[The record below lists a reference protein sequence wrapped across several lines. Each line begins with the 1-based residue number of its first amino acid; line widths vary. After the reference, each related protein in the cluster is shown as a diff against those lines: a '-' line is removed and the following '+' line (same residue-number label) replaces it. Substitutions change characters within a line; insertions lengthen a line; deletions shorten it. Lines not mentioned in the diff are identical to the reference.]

1 LTARRPRRYPVS
13 VRTRE
18 ALARYFERRGIK
30 PEAESI
36 DAWLRENWAY
46 MNVGGHRIPM
56 KPLYGYKKVV
66 ILHDVHHLLT
76 GYDTNWTG
84 EMEVAAWELGSGGC
98 GPHWLM
104 WGNRLFAFGLGLLTA
119 PRATLRAFQLG
130 RTQRNLYGFD
140 CSEVLLREV
149 EDLRRYVAP
158 AV

>member
-1 LTARRPRRYPVS
+1 MTADRCGRYPAFVI
-13 VRTRE
+13 TCE
-18 ALARYFERRGIK
+18 ALARFFERRGIK
-30 PEAESI
+30 PETESI
-36 DAWLRENWAY
+36 DAWLAENWAY
-46 MNVGGHRIPM
+46 MNVGGYRIPM

-104 WGNRLFAFGLGLLTA
+104 WGNRAFAFVLGLLTA
-119 PRATLRAFQLG
+119 PRATLSAFQRG
-130 RTQRNLYGFD
+130 RTQRNLYRFN
-140 CSEVLLREV
+140 CSDVLLRDV